1 MMKEYYLGLDIGT
14 NSVGWAV
21 TDENYELY
29 KFHGKRMWGIR
40 LFEQANTAADR
51 RMKRAN
57 RRRLSRR
64 KQRIDLLQ
72 ELFAEEMY
80 KIDPTF
86 FIRLNESRLL
96 VEDKSTDEKCP
107 LFISKDYSDKEY
119 YKEYPTIYHLR
130 KELMTNPNP
139 HDIRLVYLACHHI
152 LKNRGHFLIDGNL
165 SDAKNLQV
173 IVDKMEQVFCD
184 QTGVTLSVNNMQEF
198 EYVLQDKTL
207 AKSAKAKK
215 ISEYLDCNYTGE
227 TEEIEDEKKLKTVKD
242 QFCRLIVGNQGDI
255 KKLFSKNFEDLKAV
269 AFKFSDAKY
278 DEEIFPDFMTKYPDY
293 AHALEQM
300 KAIYD
305 WSVLNE
311 ILNGEDNLSS
321 AKVKSYDKH
330 KKDLSNLKHLLK
342 NYMPEEY
349 KEFFN
354 STEGK
359 CNYGNYVGTVVK
371 NGRTIP
377 LKKCTED
384 DFFKGLSKIMAAF
397 PIDKLDESDAK
408 CYKSVSQDIANRTF
422 LPLLRNKSN
431 GVIPNQVHTQE
442 LKKILQNAQEYL
454 PFLKTEDNYGT
465 VADKIL
471 KLSVFRI
478 PYYVG
483 PLSTRHRDNGAN
495 AWIVRKDGKEQDRIY
510 PWNFEDV
517 VDLEK
522 SNEEFINRMTNKCTY
537 LLGEDVL
544 PKNSLLY
551 SRYMVLNEL
560 NNLKIRGNKVSVQ
573 LKQELYRELF
583 CKKIKVTGKNLLDY
597 LKKNDPSLELQDLS
611 GFDENFKANLTPYLD
626 FEKQI
631 FGDKIA
637 CEENQ
642 MIAENIIKW
651 KTIYGDDSKML
662 KQRINKVYPGV
673 FNEDQLTKMCRFN
686 YSGWGNF
693 SEKFLNGIEGADRE
707 TGEVFTIIKALWET
721 NNNLM
726 QLLSKQFTF
735 TEEID
740 ALNAAQAGKI
750 GKVTYENTVQDLIVS
765 PANKRAIWQTVQI
778 VEEVKKIM
786 GCEPK
791 RIFVEMARGEADEK
805 NKKRTTSRKQKLL
818 DLYAACEDDVRNWT
832 KEIEGREER
841 EFNSKKLYLYY
852 TQKGRC
858 MYTGETIDL
867 DELMSANSKW
877 DIDHIYPQSRIKDD
891 SLDNM
896 VLAKKSENAKKG
908 NKLLSSEIRK
918 RQYPMWSDLYQ
929 SEFISKKKYER
940 LTRKNDFTDEELA
953 GFIERQI
960 VETRQSTKAVAEL
973 LKRINEKSQIVYVKA
988 GLVSTFR
995 HDHDDDPVFVKSR
1008 RVNDYHHAKDAY
1020 LNIVVGNV
1028 YNAKFTDNPGRWI
1041 KENRNTNYSIR
1052 RVFDFDVMRG
1062 TKIVWHGMKES
1073 SQSIATVKKV
1083 MGRNDILYTEPSYC
1097 DKGQLFN
1104 ETLASKGKDNV
1115 IPLKKGLDAYKY
1127 GGYSSAKTCCFAF
1140 IEFDG
1145 KKNTRQK
1152 QIVDIPIYI
1161 ANMAKQD
1168 VSVITDYLQES
1179 KGYQNVVMK
1188 KYPIKKNACI
1198 VVDGFPMRIR
1208 GANEKQLLLKN
1219 AVQLVIDKEFVGV
1232 IKKIEKFLEKGLNQ
1246 DVEEKYDG
1254 FDDET
1259 LEELYDVLT
1268 NKFSET
1274 IYKGRP
1280 ANQYKLLAGTKEIFK
1295 DLKLSEKAKVI
1306 NEILNMLRC
1315 DATTTANLLLVG
1327 GTALSGNIAITKN
1340 KAGSVKLKLVCQS
1353 VTGLYE
1359 EREVLE

>member
-51 RMKRAN
+51 RIKRAN

-130 KELMTNPNP
+130 KELMDNPNP

-184 QTGVTLSVNNMQEF
+184 QTGVTLSVNNMQQF
-198 EYVLQDKTL
+198 EHVLQDKTF

-242 QFCRLIVGNQGDI
+242 QFCKLIVGNQGDV
-255 KKLFSKNFEDLKAV
+255 KKLFSKNFEDLKAT

-311 ILNGEDNLSS
+311 ILNGEDNLSG
-321 AKVKSYDKH
+321 AKVKSYEKH
-330 KKDLSNLKHLLK
+330 KKDLGNLKHLLK

-371 NGRTIP
+371 NGRTIS

-384 DFFKGLSKIMAAF
+384 DFFKELSKIMAAF
-397 PIDKLDESDAK
+397 PIDKLDEADAK
-408 CYKSVSQDIANRTF
+408 CYETVRRDIENRTF
-422 LPLLRNKSN
+422 LPLLRNKNN

-454 PFLKTEDNYGT
+454 PFLKIEDNYGT

-471 KLSVFRI
+471 KLSAFRI

-495 AWIVRKDGKEQDRIY
+495 AWIVRKEGKEQDRIY

-597 LKKNDPSLELQDLS
+597 LKKNDPGLELQDLS

-740 ALNAAQAGKI
+740 AINLNRVGRLDKI
-750 GKVTYENTVQDLIVS
+750 TYENTVQDLIVS
-765 PANKRAIWQTVQI
+765 PANKRAIWQTLQI
-778 VEEVKKIM
+778 TEEIKKIM

-791 RIFVEMARGEADEK
+791 RIFVEMARGGEDEK
-805 NKKRTTSRKQKLL
+805 NKKRTKSRKQQLL
-818 DLYAACEDDVRNWT
+818 DLYAACEDDTRNWT
-832 KEIEGREER
+832 KEIEEREER

-852 TQKGRC
+852 TQMGRC
-858 MYTGETIDL
+858 MYTGEAIDL

-877 DIDHIYPQSRIKDD
+877 DIDHIYPQSKIKDD

-896 VLAKKSENAKKG
+896 VLAKKSENQKKD
-908 NKLLSSEIRK
+908 NKLLSADIRK
-918 RQYPMWSDLYQ
+918 RQYAMWKNLYLNKL
-929 SEFISKKKYER
+929 ISLKKYER
-940 LTRKNDFTDEELA
+940 LTRTNDFTDEELA
-953 GFIERQI
+953 GFIERQL

-973 LKRINEKSQIVYVKA
+973 LDRINENSQVVYVKA
-988 GLVSTFR
+988 GLVSDFR
-995 HDHDDDPVFVKSR
+995 HDHSSDPVFVKSR

-1028 YNAKFTDNPGRWI
+1028 YNAKFTNNPRKWI

-1052 RVFDFDVMRG
+1052 RVFDYDVMRG
-1062 TKIVWHGMKES
+1062 SQLVWHGMKNSPE
-1073 SQSIATVKKV
+1073 SIAAVKRV
-1083 MGRNDILYTEPSYC
+1083 MSRNDILYTEPSYC
-1097 DKGQLFN
+1097 DKGKLFD
-1104 ETLASKGKDNV
+1104 ETLAPKGKDNT
-1115 IPLKKGLDAYKY
+1115 ISLKKGLDPYKY
-1127 GGYSSAKTCCFAF
+1127 GGYTSAKTSCFAF

-1161 ANMAKQD
+1161 VNMDKGD
-1168 VSVITDYLQES
+1168 HFVIRDYLQES
-1179 KGYQNVVMK
+1179 REYQNVEIK

-1208 GANEKQLLLKN
+1208 GAKEKQFSLKN
-1219 AVQLVIDKEFVGV
+1219 VVQLVLDKTMVAT
-1232 IKKIEKFLEKGLNQ
+1232 IHKIEKYLEKRSNL
-1246 DVEEKYDG
+1246 DVDEKYDG
-1254 FDDET
+1254 FTEND
-1259 LEELYDVLT
+1259 LIALYDELT
-1268 NKFSET
+1268 HKFVDT
-1274 IYKGRP
+1274 IYKKRP
-1280 ANQYKLLAGTKEIFK
+1280 ANQYKTLSNNRDRFEQ
-1295 DLKLSEKAKVI
+1295 LKMTEKAKVI
-1306 NEILNMLRC
+1306 NEIISMLRC
-1315 DATTTANLLLVG
+1315 DATTTANLTLINGSANAGNMAINKNTLGSSELV
-1327 GTALSGNIAITKN
+1327 LIH
-1340 KAGSVKLKLVCQS
+1340 QS

-1359 EREVLE
+1359 EKEHLL

>member
-1 MMKEYYLGLDIGT
+1 MKEYYLGLDIGT

-107 LFISKDYSDKEY
+107 LFISKD
-119 YKEYPTIYHLR
+119 YPTIYHLR

-242 QFCRLIVGNQGDI
+242 QFCKLIVGNQGDI
-255 KKLFSKNFEDLKAV
+255 KKLFSKNFEDLKAT

-321 AKVKSYDKH
+321 AKVKSYEKH

-408 CYKSVSQDIANRTF
+408 CYKSVSQDIENRTF

-471 KLSVFRI
+471 KLSAFRI

-495 AWIVRKDGKEQDRIY
+495 AWIVRKEGKEQDRIY

-573 LKQELYRELF
+573 LKQEIYLELF

-707 TGEVFTIIKALWET
+707 TRESFTIIKALWET

-929 SEFISKKKYER
+929 SDFISKKKYER

-1028 YNAKFTDNPGRWI
+1028 YDAKFTDNPGKWI

-1062 TKIVWHGMKES
+1062 SKIVWHGMKES
-1073 SQSIATVKKV
+1073 SQSIAMVKKV

-1208 GANEKQLLLKN
+1208 GAQLKN
-1219 AVQLVIDKEFVGV
+1219 IMFKGAVQLVVDGNSYKI
-1232 IKKIEKFLEKGLNQ
+1232 IKKIEKYLEKNYLNE
-1246 DVEEKYDG
+1246 VSEEFDG
-1254 FDDET
+1254 FSNND
-1259 LEELYDVLT
+1259 LYLIYEILVDKL
-1268 NKFSET
+1268 SET
-1274 IYKGRP
+1274 VYNKRP
-1280 ANQYKLLAGTKEIFK
+1280 SNQYKILDNNREIFEE
-1295 DLKLSEKAKVI
+1295 LETFEKAKVI
-1306 NEILNMLRC
+1306 NEIITMLRC
-1315 DATTTANLLLVG
+1315 DASTTADLKLVG
-1327 GTALSGNIAITKN
+1327 GPSTAGGLTVNKN
-1340 KAGSVKLKLVCQS
+1340 TVGASCLVLINQS

>member
-1 MMKEYYLGLDIGT
+1 MKEYYLGLDIGT

-107 LFISKDYSDKEY
+107 LFISNDYSDKEY

-130 KELMTNPNP
+130 KELMDNSNP

-173 IVDKMEQVFCD
+173 IVDKMEQAFCD
-184 QTGVTLSVNNMQEF
+184 QTGVALSVNNLQEF
-198 EYVLQDKTL
+198 EYVLQDKTV
-207 AKSAKAKK
+207 AKSANAKK

-227 TEEIEDEKKLKTVKD
+227 TEEIEDEKKLKTIKD
-242 QFCRLIVGNQGDI
+242 QFCKLIVGNQGDV
-255 KKLFSKNFEDLKAV
+255 KKLFSKNFEDLKAT

-321 AKVKSYDKH
+321 AKVKSYEKH
-330 KKDLSNLKHLLK
+330 KKDLGNLKLLLK

-354 STEGK
+354 SAEGK

-371 NGRTIP
+371 NGRNIP

-408 CYKSVSQDIANRTF
+408 CYKSVSQDIENRTF

-454 PFLKTEDNYGT
+454 PFLKIEDNYGT

-471 KLSVFRI
+471 KLSAFRI

-537 LLGEDVL
+537 LLGEDVI

-573 LKQELYRELF
+573 LKQEIYLELF

-940 LTRKNDFTDEELA
+940 LTRKNDFTNEELA

-988 GLVSTFR
+988 GLVSSFR

-1028 YNAKFTDNPGRWI
+1028 YNAKFTDNPRKWI

-1208 GANEKQLLLKN
+1208 GAQLKN
-1219 AVQLVIDKEFVGV
+1219 IMFKGAVQLVVDGNSYKI
-1232 IKKIEKFLEKGLNQ
+1232 IKKIEKYLEKNYLNE
-1246 DVEEKYDG
+1246 VSEEFDG
-1254 FDDET
+1254 FSNND
-1259 LEELYDVLT
+1259 LYLIYEILVDKL
-1268 NKFSET
+1268 SET
-1274 IYKGRP
+1274 VYNKRSS
-1280 ANQYKLLAGTKEIFK
+1280 NQYKILDNNREIFEE
-1295 DLKLSEKAKVI
+1295 LETFEKAKVI
-1306 NEILNMLRC
+1306 NEIITMLRC
-1315 DATTTANLLLVG
+1315 DASTTADLKLVG
-1327 GTALSGNIAITKN
+1327 GPSTAGGLTVNKN
-1340 KAGSVKLKLVCQS
+1340 TVGASCLVLINQS